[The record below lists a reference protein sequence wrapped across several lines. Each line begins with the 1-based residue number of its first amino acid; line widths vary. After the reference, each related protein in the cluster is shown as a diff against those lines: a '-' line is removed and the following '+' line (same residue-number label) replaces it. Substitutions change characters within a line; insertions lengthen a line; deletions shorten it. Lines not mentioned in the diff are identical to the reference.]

1 MLQLALL
8 FFIVAIVAGVFGFG
22 GIAVA
27 SAGVAEILF
36 FVFIALFL
44 LSLVMHLARRGDDA
58 VSKL

>member
-44 LSLVMHLARRGDDA
+44 LSLVMPLARRGDDA